1 MNKNA
6 TLCLI
11 VNLSPL
17 RPPLTGI
24 GHYTRELLLRLI
36 DDPMIGDVQGFYYH
50 KWLTKEQI
58 RTLLHFHTAEK
69 MVALQRKW
77 TNFFWIRTLYGVFLR
92 RVHRGKMASLSNY
105 LYWETNYLPVP
116 FSGKMVVTIY
126 DLSFIRYPEFHPSAR
141 IKAFDKGLSK
151 GLNVSTGVVT
161 ISQFS
166 YDEIL
171 HFYPMVKNKIAIIPP
186 GTSKEFHPRTQ
197 YECDVVRYKYKL
209 PDQFWLSVA
218 TIEPRKN
225 FKNLILSYVR
235 LRSNYPHCHPLVLVG
250 TQGWLSD
257 DLEPLLKPLLEE
269 GSVVSLGYVPQ
280 EDLPVLYAAADA
292 LLYLSMYEGY
302 GMPVAEAICSGIPVL
317 TSSVSSMPEVGGNRA
332 WYADPTS
339 IDSIVAAMETMSASL
354 NPQEPHL
361 STSFPPPRIHS
372 WDDAQRQLRQ
382 FFENFL

>member
-1 MNKNA
+1 
-6 TLCLI
+6 
-11 VNLSPL
+11 
-17 RPPLTGI
+17 
-24 GHYTRELLLRLI
+24 
-36 DDPMIGDVQGFYYH
+36 
-50 KWLTKEQI
+50 
-58 RTLLHFHTAEK
+58 
-69 MVALQRKW
+69 
-77 TNFFWIRTLYGVFLR
+77 
-92 RVHRGKMASLSNY
+92 
-105 LYWETNYLPVP
+105 
-116 FSGKMVVTIY
+116 
-126 DLSFIRYPEFHPSAR
+126 
-141 IKAFDKGLSK
+141 
-151 GLNVSTGVVT
+151 
-161 ISQFS
+161 
-166 YDEIL
+166 
-171 HFYPMVKNKIAIIPP
+171 
-186 GTSKEFHPRTQ
+186 
-197 YECDVVRYKYKL
+197 
-209 PDQFWLSVA
+209 
-218 TIEPRKN
+218 
-225 FKNLILSYVR
+225 
-235 LRSNYPHCHPLVLVG
+235 LVLVG